1 MRRQHSIVVF
11 LRLELPIDDRERER
25 GGEGGEKAPLIHSNG
40 LYEFFNNAV
49 LFMQCNNHLPYG
61 YADE

>member
-11 LRLELPIDDRERER
+11 LRLELPIDDRER
-25 GGEGGEKAPLIHSNG
+25 GVGGGEKAPFIHSNG